1 MIFYR
6 SDHLDLSE
14 ELNAETRRTHTQLSP
29 MLHSYE
35 NLALLLLNT
44 SSANSQ
50 SVANLSTEGELLT
63 PHVHCVM
70 LSVFLWIYC
79 LLIVLVVGVSAKQN
93 NEVIC
98 LFFAIG
104 YFYQMLPA
112 SIVMQCLFLIVVSLN
127 DSIRDV
133 SILSSTVKEKQV
145 NHSERIT
152 LIEQRLSDLQVR
164 IARAKI
170 WSRQL
175 KQPVKIDSNSS
186 TVQNI
191 SLTSST
197 DRLFEVRLLTLD

>member
-1 MIFYR
+1 MCTVLCYLCFYGYI
-6 SDHLDLSE
+6 
-14 ELNAETRRTHTQLSP
+14 A
-29 MLHSYE
+29 
-35 NLALLLLNT
+35 
-44 SSANSQ
+44 
-50 SVANLSTEGELLT
+50 
-63 PHVHCVM
+63 
-70 LSVFLWIYC
+70 
-79 LLIVLVVGVSAKQN
+79 LLIVLVVGVSTKQN

-98 LFFAIG
+98 LFIAIG

-112 SIVMQCLFLIVVSLN
+112 SIVMQCLFFIVVSLN

-152 LIEQRLSDLQVR
+152 LIEQKLSDLQVR

>member
-1 MIFYR
+1 MCTVLCYLCFYGYI
-6 SDHLDLSE
+6 
-14 ELNAETRRTHTQLSP
+14 A
-29 MLHSYE
+29 
-35 NLALLLLNT
+35 
-44 SSANSQ
+44 
-50 SVANLSTEGELLT
+50 
-63 PHVHCVM
+63 
-70 LSVFLWIYC
+70 
-79 LLIVLVVGVSAKQN
+79 LLIVLVVGVSTKQK

-112 SIVMQCLFLIVVSLN
+112 SIVMQCLFFIVVSLN